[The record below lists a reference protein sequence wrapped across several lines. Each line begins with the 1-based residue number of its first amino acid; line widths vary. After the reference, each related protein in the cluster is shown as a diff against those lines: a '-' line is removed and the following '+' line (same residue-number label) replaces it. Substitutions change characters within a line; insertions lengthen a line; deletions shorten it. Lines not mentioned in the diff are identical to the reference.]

1 MAGGLL
7 PLFPLPALVA
17 SKNVAKELKIMIS
30 LGIAS
35 GTDTLLCLIS

>member
-17 SKNVAKELKIMIS
+17 SKNVAKEPMIMTS

-35 GTDTLLCLIS
+35 GTDILLCLIS

>member
-1 MAGGLL
+1 MAGDLL
-7 PLFPLPALVA
+7 PLFPLPALVV
-17 SKNVAKELKIMIS
+17 SKNVAKEPKIMIS